1 MPCHM
6 LQQSP
11 LLRTLSLYRR
21 TPVLFFTVMS
31 LFAILNLMLAAQQ
44 WLVGRAVNEVTAGQ
58 AALLRPDGSVDVGD
72 ILHGAL
78 HWALLIAGLALARG
92 VLQYGTSLLSHFTGQ
107 QLMINLREMILLQ
120 VQRLHLGY
128 HLQHGLGEVLTRT
141 TRDVDKVRDA
151 LLTFWRQCIDTVFV
165 VVATVGLLCWYEPW
179 LGLVPLALT
188 LLGLLLF
195 VLQTG
200 RLVSLDRAV
209 GRAYDRVNQDLSE
222 GISGVRVIKS
232 FGLEAHRIAAF
243 EREVQTFVT
252 QAYAALRYASSRIP
266 IPQIVVALSH
276 VWIMAWGAHL
286 VGQGVLGLGELTASL
301 LIVTTLVFRI
311 EGIGRVMQAFAD
323 ARASAGRIWEMLD
336 EEPAIHNGDAH
347 LPPGSLGLR
356 LEDVRVGIVPDGV
369 PVLDHFDLHI
379 KPGECVAVVGGTGSG
394 KSTLAALPPRF
405 LDAQGGHIHLGT
417 ADTPDGQW
425 TDIRELELDALR
437 RRVHLVTQETF
448 LFSDSLGANLRMA
461 APDASDAELTEAMRM
476 ACVSELLTQLQDG
489 FEARLGDR
497 GVTLS
502 GGQRQRLSLARA
514 ILARADLLVLD
525 DATSALDALTE
536 QRILH
541 ALRTQAQ
548 TPTLLMM
555 TSKLSAV
562 RQADRVV
569 MLAGGRIAAQGT
581 HDTLVATHAG
591 YRDLMGVAHGD
602 R

>member
-1 MPCHM
+1 M

-21 TPVLFFTVMS
+21 TPTLFLTVLS
-31 LFAILNLMLAAQQ
+31 LFALLNLMLAAQQ
-44 WLVGRAVNEVTAGQ
+44 WLIGRAVDEVTAGK
-58 AALLRPDGSVDVGD
+58 AALLRPDGTVDVGD

-78 HWALLIAGLALARG
+78 HWALLIAGVALARG
-92 VLQYGTSLLSHFTGQ
+92 VLQYGTGILSHITGQ
-107 QLMINLREMILLQ
+107 KLMVTLREMILVQ

-128 HLQHGLGEVLTRT
+128 HLQHGLGEIVTRT
-141 TRDVDKVRDA
+141 TRDADKVRDA
-151 LLTFWRQCIDTVFV
+151 LITFWRQVIDTVFV
-165 VVATVGLLCWYEPW
+165 VAATVGLLCWYDAW
-179 LGLVPLALT
+179 LGLVTLALT

-286 VGQGVLGLGELTASL
+286 VGEGTLGLGELTASL

-336 EEPAIHNGDAH
+336 ATPAIHGGKAQ
-347 LPPGSLGLR
+347 LPPGPLGLS
-356 LEDVRVGIVPDGV
+356 LAQVRVSIVADGV
-369 PVLDHFDLHI
+369 PVLDEVDLTVG
-379 KPGECVAVVGGTGSG
+379 PGECVAVVGGTGSG
-394 KSTLAALPPRF
+394 KSTLAALPARF
-405 LDAQGGHIHLGT
+405 LDAQAGQVTLG
-417 ADTPDGQW
+417 AAGTPQAQW
-425 TDIRELELDALR
+425 TDIRQLDLNALR
-437 RRVHLVTQETF
+437 RRVHLVTQDTF

-461 APDASDAELTEAMRM
+461 APEASDAELTEAMRI
-476 ACVSELLTQLQDG
+476 ACVSELLSQLPEG
-489 FEARLGDR
+489 FDARLGDR

-514 ILARADLLVLD
+514 ILSRADLLVLD

-536 QRILH
+536 QRIL
-541 ALRTQAQ
+541 AGLRDQPRP
-548 TPTLLMM
+548 PTLLMM
-555 TSKLSAV
+555 ASKLSTV
-562 RQADRVV
+562 KQADRVV
-569 MLAGGRIAAQGT
+569 MLAGGKVVAQGT
-581 HDTLVATHAG
+581 HASLAATHAG
-591 YRDLMGVAHGD
+591 YRELMGVDHGD

>member
-1 MPCHM
+1 M

-21 TPVLFFTVMS
+21 TPALFFTVLS
-31 LFAILNLMLAAQQ
+31 LYAILNLMLAAQQ
-44 WLVGRAVNEVTAGQ
+44 WLVGRAVNEVTAGK
-58 AALLRPDGSVDVGD
+58 AD
-72 ILHGAL
+72 ILPAAM
-78 HWALLIAGLALARG
+78 HWALLIAGLALARS
-92 VLQYGTSLLSHFTGQ
+92 VLQYGTSLLSHLTGQ
-107 QLMINLREMILLQ
+107 QLMINLREMILVQ

-128 HLQHGLGEVLTRT
+128 HLQHGLGEILTRT
-141 TRDVDKVRDA
+141 TRDADKVRDA

-165 VVATVGLLCWYEPW
+165 VVATVGLLCWYDVW

-209 GRAYDRVNQDLSE
+209 GHAYDRVNQDLSE

-232 FGLEAHRIAAF
+232 FGLESHRIAAF

-252 QAYAALRYASSRIP
+252 QAGTALRYASSRIP

-276 VWIMAWGAHL
+276 VWIMAWGAQL
-286 VGQGVLGLGELTASL
+286 VGRGTLGLGELTASL

-336 EEPAIHNGDAH
+336 EQPAIHGRDAR
-347 LPPGSLGLR
+347 LPSGALGLS
-356 LEDVRVGIVPDGV
+356 LSQVRVSIVPDGI
-369 PVLDHFDLHI
+369 PVLDQLDLHVR
-379 KPGECVAVVGGTGSG
+379 PGECVAVVGGTGSG

-405 LDAQGGHIHLGT
+405 LDAQTGGVRLGT
-417 ADTPDGQW
+417 AHLPEGQW
-425 TDIRELELDALR
+425 ADIRQLDLDELR
-437 RRVHLVTQETF
+437 RRVHLVTQDTF

-461 APDASDAELTEAMRM
+461 APHASDEELTEALRM
-476 ACVSELLTQLQDG
+476 ACVSELLAQLPDG
-489 FEARLGDR
+489 FDARLGDR

-514 ILARADLLVLD
+514 ILSRADLLVLD

-536 QRILH
+536 QRILT
-541 ALRTQAQ
+541 ALRTQPHA
-548 TPTLLMM
+548 PTLLMM
-555 TSKLSAV
+555 ASKLSTV
-562 RQADRVV
+562 KQADRVV
-569 MLAGGRIAAQGT
+569 LLAGGRIAAEGT
-581 HDTLVATHAG
+581 HETLAATHAG
-591 YRDLMGVAHGD
+591 YRELMGVEHGD